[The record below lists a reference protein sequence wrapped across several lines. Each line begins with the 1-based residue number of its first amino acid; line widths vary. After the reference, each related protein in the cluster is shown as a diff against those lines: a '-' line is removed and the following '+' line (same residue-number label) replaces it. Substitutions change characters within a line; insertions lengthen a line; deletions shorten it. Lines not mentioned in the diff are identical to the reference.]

1 MHISLCLLLS
11 LSVFFLILWHNL
23 IYLVSDTAP
32 HSDVAADMLLIERAQ
47 HDWLLIGHYSRFGF
61 NHPGPFFLYLRYLAE
76 VLSGHAFPSPYSA
89 HLLAI
94 IAINSIFVGIA
105 ATTVAA
111 LLDTR
116 RGTAVIVAATTVLVL
131 LVQDNGVG
139 ILAHPWIPFQL
150 VAPFLAFILLLAG
163 TAQGRLWML
172 PAASLCGGA
181 LVHGYWPLVPFVGL
195 PWLLALACGS
205 IQYRRRDPRQAGL
218 PAAPFAI
225 SAGII
230 ALFVAPLLLDMV
242 INPPGN
248 LVMLWNVTRAITPA
262 NGASASEVAAFVLQ
276 FWKPALPAYSEL
288 AVSTVSPILWAAAV
302 IGSAVMF
309 RHREARAVVLY
320 VVAVTAL
327 MTLLLAL
334 YAWRAPGPLY
344 PFIAEFYLG
353 APLAVVAIAV
363 AAGIKVAMRWAS
375 QSVGIVVAVFGIGL
389 AFQGAFTTPNQHV
402 AGIRELSDGV
412 VKDLRARAGD
422 AVRIKFE
429 DHQHWVFVT
438 GLLLDLERAD
448 IRACVEAPHLTV
460 MFTPERVCTR
470 STPGQSYVLIASSAC
485 ADKCIVRSESLGLGL
500 ATPAEVP
507 PYLLGQLLDFSPDH
521 DTSRPYRASGWSIP
535 DLDGTFS
542 NAPEAELILPVQ
554 LETNAPLQLQ
564 AQAWSF
570 VAKELPRQE
579 IEILVNGRFVTRW
592 EFTLADARGE
602 RTATIPAE
610 VARLQEPL
618 SIVFRMPNAT
628 SPLSLGLSMDA
639 RQLGIGLQWLRL
651 DAVAGG

>member
-1 MHISLCLLLS
+1 
-11 LSVFFLILWHNL
+11 
-23 IYLVSDTAP
+23 
-32 HSDVAADMLLIERAQ
+32 MLLIERAR
-47 HDWLLIGHYSRFGF
+47 HDWLLVGHYSRFGF
-61 NHPGPFFLYLRYLAE
+61 NHPGPFFLYLRHLAE
-76 VLSGHAFPSPYSA
+76 VLSGHRLPSPYSA
-89 HLLAI
+89 HLLAV
-94 IAINSIFVGIA
+94 IATSSFFVGIA
-105 ATTVAA
+105 ASAVAA

-116 RGTAVIVAATTVLVL
+116 RGAAVAVAATTVLVL

-205 IQYRRRDPRQAGL
+205 IQYRRHDPRQAGL

-225 SAGII
+225 SATVI

-248 LVMLWNVTRAITPA
+248 LVMLWNVTRAITPES
-262 NGASASEVAAFVLQ
+262 GASVGEVAAFVLQ
-276 FWKPALPAYSEL
+276 FWKPALPAYSDL
-288 AVSTVSPILWAAAV
+288 AISSVSPILWVAAAV
-302 IGSAVMF
+302 GSVVMF
-309 RHREARAVVLY
+309 RDREARAVVLH

-327 MTLLLAL
+327 MTLLLAF

-344 PFIAEFYLG
+344 PFIAQFYLG
-353 APLAVVAIAV
+353 APLAVVTIAI
-363 AAGIKVAMRWAS
+363 AAGIKGAMRRAS
-375 QSVGIVVAVFGIGL
+375 QSVGIVVAAFGIGL
-389 AFQGAFTTPNQHV
+389 AFHGAFTTPNQHV
-402 AGIRELSDGV
+402 AGLRELSDGV
-412 VKDLRARAGD
+412 VKDLHDRADD
-422 AVRIKFE
+422 AVRIEFE

-438 GLLLDLERAD
+438 GLVLDLERAG
-448 IRACVEAPHLTV
+448 IRTCVEAPHLAV
-460 MFTPERVCTR
+460 MFTPERVCKR
-470 STPGQSYVLIASSAC
+470 STPGQTYVLTTSSAC
-485 ADKCIVRSESLGLGL
+485 AGECIVRSQSLGLGL
-500 ATPAEVP
+500 AVPAKVP
-507 PYLLGQLLDFSPDH
+507 PYQVGQLLGFSPDH

-542 NAPEAELILPVQ
+542 NASEAELILPVR
-554 LETNAPLQLQ
+554 LETDAPLQLR

-570 VAKELPRQE
+570 VAEELSRQE
-579 IEILVNGRFVTRW
+579 IEILVNGRFVGRW

-602 RTATIPAE
+602 RTAIIPAE
-610 VARLQEPL
+610 IAREQEPM

-628 SPLSLGLSMDA
+628 SPLSLGLSTDA